1 MTHGVHQNAGSIG
14 QTLTTSMTSRLNVN
28 ASFDSGEIFDRLDSK
43 GQIPGTGTVIWKM
56 KMRNRKTTLEV
67 DVLVNPPTTI
77 YEFRQTCV
85 VCISASLSG
94 LGGWVITSE

>member
-1 MTHGVHQNAGSIG
+1 MTQGVHQNAGSIG
-14 QTLTTSMTSRLNVN
+14 QTLTTSMSSRLNVN
-28 ASFDSGEIFDRLDSK
+28 AGFDSGEIFDRLDSK

-77 YEFRQTCV
+77 YEFRQTSV